1 MFCTILGTVFG
12 ASVGTSLNHLATF
25 AVLGFVG
32 VRLFGGLRRSL
43 ASDGRALV
51 ASIVRGIRW
60 RHVWPVPFVL
70 TAVIFVAT
78 ALVRLPVLKWGWW
91 TALGG
96 QGNPVFGTNDATGGT
111 IWEWLVPVLFMAMLI
126 PALPLFALAEERLFR
141 RGAEHWSGRRRALKI
156 VQFGLIHAVIGIP
169 IGVALALSIGGAYF
183 MFTYLRSYRNQASQ
197 QQATMESTRAHA
209 TYNGLIVTLIITAV
223 VLDTVLNG

>member
-1 MFCTILGTVFG
+1 MV
-12 ASVGTSLNHLATF
+12 ASSASTSLNHVATF

-32 VRLFGGLRRSL
+32 IRLFGGLRRSL
-43 ASDGRALV
+43 ASDGRSLV
-51 ASIVRGIRW
+51 ISIVRGIRW
-60 RHVWPVPFVL
+60 RHIWPVPFVL
-70 TAVIFVAT
+70 TTVIVAAT
-78 ALVRLPVLKWGWW
+78 ALVELPVMNWGWW

-96 QGNPVFGTNDATGGT
+96 EGNPVFGTNTATGGT

-141 RGAEHWSGRRRALKI
+141 QGAEHWTGRRRALKI

-183 MFTYLRSYRNQASQ
+183 MFTYVRSYRTHYSQ
-197 QQATMESTRAHA
+197 QEATLESTRAHA